1 MPSGLI
7 ELQRCFDATAVA
19 ELKDILDAAGIP
31 YRVGSDAPVVDISSI
46 GTGNTAQMIV
56 SVAEKDYEA
65 AREAME
71 QDSLKVPLPA
81 NHYLLTSSDDELAE
95 ILAQPGEWSAYDVA
109 HSRRLLRERGI
120 DPATIAAKQE
130 DRKAQAR
137 EGRPASNFLLAIG
150 WIGAILGGYL
160 GVAIGGALCYSKE
173 STPDGVFYTF
183 DSKSRAA
190 GKWMFPIAC
199 ITTGLGIIGFLV
211 YHFD

>member
-71 QDSLKVPLPA
+71 QATFS
-81 NHYLLTSSDDELAE
+81 N
-95 ILAQPGEWSAYDVA
+95 
-109 HSRRLLRERGI
+109 ERV
-120 DPATIAAKQE
+120 
-130 DRKAQAR
+130 
-137 EGRPASNFLLAIG
+137 S
-150 WIGAILGGYL
+150 
-160 GVAIGGALCYSKE
+160 
-173 STPDGVFYTF
+173 
-183 DSKSRAA
+183 AA
-190 GKWMFPIAC
+190 G
-199 ITTGLGIIGFLV
+199 
-211 YHFD
+211 